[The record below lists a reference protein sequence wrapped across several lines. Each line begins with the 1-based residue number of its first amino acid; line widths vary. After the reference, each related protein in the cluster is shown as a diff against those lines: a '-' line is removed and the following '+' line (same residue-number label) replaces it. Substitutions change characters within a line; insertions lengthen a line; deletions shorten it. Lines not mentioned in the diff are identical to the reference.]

1 MVLIPQQ
8 LITSFKEFGLVESE
22 AKIYSALVLF
32 HDAEVKELQKLLDLS
47 RPSIYEGL
55 RELEELGLIVL
66 INDKPVTYQA
76 IPPEIA
82 LDMLMKVHVKA
93 KENVLMHIRDLKKQG
108 IADKSP
114 SNLWYIFSSKTF
126 GSKIKDMLENAE
138 ESVYCITSG
147 QYIDLIEQYVKSNA
161 GIELMVISEDK
172 KIQKRLEKTLK
183 NRQARIRTF
192 KKEEMINLAA
202 AVKIGNHPEKLQA
215 MNQALSLFDF
225 NNLFVMVTDDSE
237 FFYIPPLPSDSLNAM
252 TSKNKA
258 LILTLKL
265 IISPLEDL
273 QPMGQAPLKPVKGKV
288 KKAS

>member
-32 HDAEVKELQKLLDLS
+32 HDAEVKELQELLDLS